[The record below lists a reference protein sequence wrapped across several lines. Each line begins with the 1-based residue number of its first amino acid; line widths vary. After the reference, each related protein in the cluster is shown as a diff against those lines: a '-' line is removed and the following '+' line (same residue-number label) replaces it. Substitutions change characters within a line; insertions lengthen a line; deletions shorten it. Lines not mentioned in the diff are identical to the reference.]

1 MAGRPLTT
9 MMEVGGGFE
18 HTAVFDTPRE
28 TTQLD
33 LITNHGAFPG
43 LIIIGSDQSWLHKP
57 TIVHLPLP

>member
-1 MAGRPLTT
+1 
-9 MMEVGGGFE
+9 MMEVGGGFV

-33 LITNHGAFPG
+33 LITDHGAFPG
-43 LIIIGSDQSWLHKP
+43 RIIIGSDQSWLHKP